1 MICDWHGRKSHD
13 GAWAQKR
20 KHCCADTTVGGAC
33 TWGQTG
39 AVQFRRNMAGFR
51 ADKHRTPLSKLVL
64 ASLFCICF
72 AVDSSSIASWA
83 VVSLWLWSAL
93 WPCDNVTSSNYFTA
107 GDKNAER
114 RRLLSRLRFS
124 AKLTVRLQGK
134 VCDVAQTLE
143 GKLAQSA
150 KNLH

>member
-1 MICDWHGRKSHD
+1 M
-13 GAWAQKR
+13 GANWS
-20 KHCCADTTVGGAC
+20 C
-33 TWGQTG
+33 TIQ
-39 AVQFRRNMAGFR
+39 NMAGFR

-64 ASLFCICF
+64 ARLFCICF